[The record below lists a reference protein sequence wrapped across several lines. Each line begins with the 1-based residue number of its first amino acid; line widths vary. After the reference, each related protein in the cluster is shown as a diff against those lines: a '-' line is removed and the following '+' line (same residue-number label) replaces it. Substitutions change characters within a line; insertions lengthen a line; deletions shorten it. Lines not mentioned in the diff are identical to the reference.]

1 MYCKQ
6 CGTEL
11 RENSLLCNNC
21 GEYQGETEKKVNTS
35 ALVGLTLACIS
46 LFWNF
51 FAIPGLLAL
60 FLSCCGLEKVI
71 RSHSTEKGRSI
82 AIVGITLSLIACLQG
97 LLIIMFVPDLE
108 FKQLFEYFI
117 TIFIRKPSVF

>member
-21 GEYQGETEKKVNTS
+21 GEYQGETEKKVNAS

-60 FLSCCGLEKVI
+60 ILSCKGLSI
-71 RSHSTEKGRSI
+71 INDYNSIEKGRGL
-82 AIVGITLSLIACLQG
+82 AIIGITLSLIACLQV